1 MIQRHTPY
9 KEKRTSLCDTLLYRF
24 IGAVLMICLAP
35 TLIIT
40 GSTAVTAAEY
50 PPPAPEP
57 IKWQQRPDMEQ
68 GLNLISLADDQ
79 NAPGFM
85 VADDWL
91 CLDGSPITDL
101 HFWGSYPSWQQDK
114 PFPTEST
121 PGVEEFRI
129 RIFSD
134 NPAVNPST
142 YSRPAEL
149 LYDSIVVVFGE
160 KYTGSISLP
169 QQTYEHKYRYD
180 MILPTR
186 FRQERGQVYWLS
198 ISAASI
204 NPQFLWG
211 WETSRDQW
219 NSGAVQG
226 WYRSPTN
233 SEWLLITKPGTSM
246 TVDMAFEITYEGGPI
261 KWLQFPDMDE
271 GINIVTRPNGPIV
284 ADDWLCTDGTP
295 LVEIHFWGS
304 YLTEDG
310 SIHWQQQSPVPPT
323 NTPGVEYFEISFHN
337 DVPPDPS
344 SDVPWSHPGNLLR
357 EDLSFATETYWGS
370 VPHQDQQG
378 NIWWEHKFYYIAELI
393 EPFYQ
398 EEGKVYWLNIAAKP
412 KAGSNWHW
420 GWETS
425 KDHWNDDAVIR
436 GDLSFPWQELALL
449 QYKLAFED
457 LHLGTQYDVGAILAS
472 SGMPIEVKPFQW
484 SNDLWTDLGHTIVGN
499 GQVSGGSGNELNINN
514 VNLDFDLSAPAT
526 YLTLQFGEY
535 GGNLNIEIN
544 GEFRNIANFDD
555 INGDNIGGVDVSVVN
570 GLGQDKGILTLT
582 GSIQQFAVGGQEL
595 HIDNVE
601 LDKSTDMAFAG
612 IYPELSSLMLLSMGL
627 MSILIISGYN
637 QIRRRKEKEIIL
649 SGLKSQ

>member
-1 MIQRHTPY
+1 MVQKHPPCKDKKRSLQATTFYVFINIVVMI
-9 KEKRTSLCDTLLYRF
+9 SL
-24 IGAVLMICLAP
+24 VP
-35 TLIIT
+35 TLALT
-40 GSTAVTAAEY
+40 GLSAVMAAEY

-68 GLNLISLADDQ
+68 GLNLISMANDQ
-79 NAPGFM
+79 SAFGFM

-114 PFPTEST
+114 PFPTEPT

-129 RIFSD
+129 RIFSN
-134 NPAVNPST
+134 NPAADPST
-142 YSRPAEL
+142 YSHPAEL
-149 LYDSIVVVFGE
+149 LYDSIVYDFVEEYCG
-160 KYTGSISLP
+160 TISLP

-186 FRQERGQVYWLS
+186 FKQERGQVYWLS
-198 ISAASI
+198 ISAVSG

-211 WETSRDQW
+211 WETSRDHW
-219 NSGAVQG
+219 HSGAVQG
-226 WYRSPTN
+226 WYLSPTN

-271 GINIVTRPNGPIV
+271 GINIVSRPNGPIV

-304 YLTEDG
+304 YLTEDS
-310 SIHWQQQSPVPPT
+310 SIHWEQQSPIPPT
-323 NTPGVEYFEISFHN
+323 NTPGVEHFEISFHD

-344 SDVPWSHPGNLLR
+344 SDVPWSHPGDILR

-370 VPHQDQQG
+370 LPHQDQQG
-378 NIWWEHKFYYIAELI
+378 NIWWEHKFYYVAELI

-398 EEGKVYWLNIAAKP
+398 EEGKVYWLGIAAKP
-412 KAGSNWHW
+412 KSGSNWHW

-425 KDHWNDDAVIR
+425 KDHWNDDAVFR
-436 GDLSFPWQELALL
+436 DPLSIQWQELSLL
-449 QYKLAFED
+449 DYELAFED
-457 LHLGTQYDVGAILAS
+457 LHLGTQYAVGAIFAS
-472 SGMPIEVKPFQW
+472 SGIPIEVKPFQQ
-484 SNDLWTDLGHTIVGN
+484 SNNQWTELGHSIVGN
-499 GQVSGGSGNELNINN
+499 SQKANGSGNELNINN
-514 VNLDFDLSAPAT
+514 VNLDFDLCAPAT

-544 GEFRNIANFDD
+544 GEFRNITNFDE
-555 INGDNIGGVDVSVVN
+555 INGDTIGDVDVTVAN
-570 GLGQDKGILTLT
+570 GHGNDNGTLTLI
-582 GSIQQFAVGGQEL
+582 GYIQQFAIGGQEL
-595 HIDNVE
+595 YIDNIA

-612 IYPELSSLMLLSMGL
+612 IYPEQSSLTLLCIGVL
-627 MSILIISGYN
+627 SIMTIGGYN
-637 QIRRRKEKEIIL
+637 QMRRRKEKTH
-649 SGLKSQ
+649 SSLKS